1 MSSRSMSLR
10 IDHDLKDK
18 LTEKARR
25 DERPVNFLINAAIK
39 RMLADDDFVWSKI
52 NEGLADE
59 AAGRITSHK
68 DVMAEGNAIIARA
81 LKNQSV
87 K

>member
-10 IDHDLKDK
+10 IDNDLKDK

-59 AAGRITSHK
+59 AAGRMTQHK
-68 DVMAEGNAIIARA
+68 DVMAEGDSIIARA
-81 LKNQSV
+81 LKNQSG